1 MSRVEK
7 ERWANRAAVY
17 VRMST
22 EHQQYSTSNQ
32 MDVIREYAKRRG
44 QDVGKEY
51 SDEGKS
57 GLNIQGRDSLA
68 QMIRDVQNGVAQFSH
83 ILVYDVSRW
92 GRFQDADES
101 AYYEYICRQ
110 AGVAVHYCAEQFEN
124 DGSPVSTIVKGVKRA
139 MAGEYSRGLS
149 SKVFQGACRLIQL
162 GYKQGGTAGFGL
174 RRMLV
179 DQAGQHKGVLRM
191 GEHKSIQTDRV
202 ILVPGPDEEVRL
214 VNWIYRA
221 FVNEAKSEAEIA
233 KTLNAQGVVTDFGR
247 EWTRG
252 TVHQVLTNEK
262 YIGNNVYHRT
272 SFKLKLKH
280 VVISQ

>member
-1 MSRVEK
+1 MEPIQNSLEDQELPHV
-7 ERWANRAAVY
+7 NAAAY

-32 MDVIREYAKRRG
+32 MDVIRDFAKRRG
-44 QDVGKEY
+44 MQITKDY

-57 GLNIQGRDSLA
+57 GLNIKGRDSLT
-68 QMIRDVQNGVAQFSH
+68 QMIQDVQDGKVNFSS

-101 AYYEYICRQ
+101 AYYEYICRR

-124 DGSPVSTIVKGVKRA
+124 DGTPGSTIIKTVKRA
-139 MAGEYSRGLS
+139 MAGEYSRELS

-162 GYKQGGTAGFGL
+162 GFKQGGTAGYGL

-179 DQAGQHKGVLRM
+179 DHTGQKKGMLKM

-202 ILVPGPDEEVRL
+202 ILVPGPDEEVEI
-214 VNWIYRA
+214 VHWMYEA
-221 FVNEAKSEAEIA
+221 FVKEGKSEWDIA
-233 KTLNAQGVVTDFGR
+233 KLLNERGILTDF
-247 EWTRG
+247 
-252 TVHQVLTNEK
+252 
-262 YIGNNVYHRT
+262 
-272 SFKLKLKH
+272 
-280 VVISQ
+280 